1 MKALL
6 ESVELRRPWAVP
18 ARAEFLFECLV
29 HARIGAVCAVA
40 VLWVMA
46 VLAVCAVAVL
56 WLVTVLLLIVCAPV
70 LLTEALTRA
79 VFAWAKFFFEKVVH
93 TQTVAVGLMFG
104 LSLVLLGLWE
114 LFVARAKFLFE

>member
-1 MKALL
+1 M
-6 ESVELRRPWAVP
+6 
-18 ARAEFLFECLV
+18 
-29 HARIGAVCAVA
+29 CAVA

-79 VFAWAKFFFEKVVH
+79 VFAWAKFFLRKLCIRRLWLCWADVWAVVGFAGAVVVVCCAGKV
-93 TQTVAVGLMFG
+93 
-104 LSLVLLGLWE
+104 
-114 LFVARAKFLFE
+114 FV